1 MKHILFPNMLGQLK
15 HGVEHSPVLLKEF
28 MKLKNTTTVNC
39 NGSLESNLHRLYQKN
54 QKIFGQRTNIGG
66 DHSMSLATVA
76 YTLNK
81 YPDSKVIWFD
91 AHPDINTSYSSET
104 QNVHGMPLGF
114 LTGLDEYEGFSFIK
128 NTLPFQNLLYVGLRD
143 IDHYEKNILNTCNIE
158 QITSEEVNKNPT
170 KVIQTIQDF
179 IDNETFHLSFDVD
192 CMDPSIMSATGTP
205 VENGILLKPIKKVLR
220 NIMNSNKMVN
230 MDITELNLELGD
242 DHKSLRNLLYLFTP

>member
-39 NGSLESNLHRLYQKN
+39 NGSLESNLHRLYQIN

-143 IDHYEKNILNTCNIE
+143 IDHYEQNILNTCNIE

-242 DHKSLRNLLYLFTP
+242 NRSSLHNFLHIFK